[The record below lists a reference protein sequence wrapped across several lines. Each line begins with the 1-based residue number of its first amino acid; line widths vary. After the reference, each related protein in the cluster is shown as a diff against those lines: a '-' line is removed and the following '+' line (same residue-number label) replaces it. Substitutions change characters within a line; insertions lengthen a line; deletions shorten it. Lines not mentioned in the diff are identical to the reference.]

1 MIARH
6 DVLAMRFSPEG
17 DAQTYTPLSRI
28 HMEYVDLSDRPDPLA
43 AYRRLYSEC
52 MQRPFALENGDT
64 CRVFLCRVGSRSA
77 SLFVIAHH
85 LVLAGWSMRILSQ
98 ELVHFYNAL
107 VTGQNIARGWQIG
120 KASGR

>member
-52 MQRPFALENGDT
+52 MQRPFALENCDT

-77 SLFVIAHH
+77 RLFVIAHR
-85 LVLAGWSMRILSQ
+85 LVLDGWSERLLWQ
-98 ELVHFYNAL
+98 EIVHFSTSIL
-107 VTGQNIARGWQIG
+107 TVQDIAKERSM
-120 KASGR
+120 A

>member
-85 LVLAGWSMRILSQ
+85 LVLAGLSMRDRKRVVEGKSVAVRVDPSGCGI
-98 ELVHFYNAL
+98 NKK
-107 VTGQNIARGWQIG
+107 TNI
-120 KASGR
+120 K